1 MSSTHY
7 VTREQFSDNID
18 GHLDLVRPG
27 DRVEINKKA
36 VLIHPDDL
44 RFLDKCAE
52 ALDNLPVG
60 IESLIEDD

>member
-52 ALDNLPVG
+52 ALDNLPAG

>member
-1 MSSTHY
+1 MTSTHHA
-7 VTREQFSDNID
+7 TKEQFLDNID

-52 ALDNLPVG
+52 TLDDYLLGLNH
-60 IESLIEDD
+60 